1 MSLALISLSDAGAR
15 VARKVS
21 AKTEAEVFL
30 HDAVSSTVGSRR
42 FSRLADLVNEIFFN
56 YHGLIFIAPCGA
68 VVRVIAP
75 HLRHKTVDPAVVV
88 VDVGARYAVSLLSG
102 HEGGANQ
109 LAVDV
114 ANILG
119 AEPIVTTTS
128 DALKNL
134 IVGVGCRR
142 GASAQSIERAIR
154 AALDEADLSLSE
166 VRFIASAD
174 IKADE
179 KGLRDTAAALGVPL
193 RLIPSDEIRA
203 CQREFSTSDV
213 AQRYVNLKAVAEP
226 AALLAGRRTRLVL
239 SRRIWESVTVAIARE
254 EFEWSE
260 SAREIRWTERGE
272 QRTR

>member
-1 MSLALISLSDAGAR
+1 MSLAIISLSDAGAC

-21 AKTEAEVFL
+21 AKTEADVFL
-30 HDAVSSTVGSRR
+30 HDSVSSTVGSRR
-42 FSRLADLVNEIFFN
+42 FLRLADLVNEIFFN

-75 HLRHKTVDPAVVV
+75 HLQHKTIDPAVVV
-88 VDVGARYAVSLLSG
+88 VDVGGRYAVSLLSG

-128 DALKNL
+128 DAVKNL
-134 IVGVGCRR
+134 VVGVGCRR

-203 CQREFSTSDV
+203 CQREFSLSDV
-213 AQRYVNLKAVAEP
+213 AQRNVNLKAVAEP
-226 AALLAGRRTRLVL
+226 AALLAGRRTRFVL
-239 SRRIWESVTVAIARE
+239 SRKIWESVTVAIARE
-254 EFEWSE
+254 EFE
-260 SAREIRWTERGE
+260 
-272 QRTR
+272 